1 MTMNSSTNSSF
12 LPQSM
17 DNVSSLNLQSLEEY
31 EFQQFLDEDLLVV
44 SYLVLLAVVGT
55 IGNGHALIVYYLRYK
70 TSNHRTFV
78 LWLSVVDL
86 LACCLGIPFEIFDL
100 RYSYTFFAVA
110 PCKIFRFLNHF
121 VSVGSGLL
129 LGVIALERYRKVC
142 MPFKQQMD
150 EKCAMKACIITVIS
164 ALMLS
169 IPGFVFYGPS
179 LKITETNLTGSDCTV
194 LATYKNSTVFWVYS
208 GLFLLISTT
217 IFIICVI
224 AYVLVGRAM
233 YKQMVFRKSAQ
244 ITGKRPA
251 TVQRSNSHTSGKL
264 SRSTS
269 HENGAY
275 VGDEESSMNVLDMR
289 NKISTIERKI
299 AKGNKTRTK
308 KFVLDRSK
316 RITLMF
322 LVATAVSYV
331 GYLPYNIIIFIK
343 VLNPKAYRAMSNVLG
358 QFMAVLLRGYFLNN
372 ASNPVVYC
380 FLDNRFRT
388 ECKNFYSRIQ
398 EYVCKRR
405 EKGSMIF

>member
-1 MTMNSSTNSSF
+1 MNLTANSTS
-12 LPQSM
+12 LRYSM
-17 DNVSSLNLQSLEEY
+17 DNTSILQTLEEY
-31 EFQQFLDEDLLVV
+31 EYQQFLDEDLLVV
-44 SYLVLLAVVGT
+44 SYLVLLSVVGT

-70 TSNHRTFV
+70 VSNHRTFV

-86 LACCLGIPFEIFDL
+86 LACCLGIPFEIADL
-100 RYSYTFFAVA
+100 RYSYTFYAVA

-150 EKCAMKACIITVIS
+150 EKCAMKACIITVVF
-164 ALMLS
+164 ALLLS

-179 LKITETNLTGSDCTV
+179 KKLTETNLTGSDCTV
-194 LATYKNSTVFWVYS
+194 LASYKNGTVFWVYS
-208 GLFLLISTT
+208 GLFLLISTI
-217 IFIICVI
+217 IFIICVV

-244 ITGKRPA
+244 ITGKKPA
-251 TVQRSNSHTSGKL
+251 TVQRSNSRTL

-275 VGDEESSMNVLDMR
+275 IADEESSMNVLDMR
-289 NKISTIERKI
+289 NKISTIDRKV
-299 AKGNKTRTK
+299 AKGNNQKTK

-343 VLNPKAYRAMSNVLG
+343 VLNPKAYRGMSDVLG
-358 QFMAVLLRGYFLNN
+358 QFMSVLLRGYFLNN

-388 ECKNFYSRIQ
+388 ECKNFYAKIH

-405 EKGSMIF
+405 EKKGSII